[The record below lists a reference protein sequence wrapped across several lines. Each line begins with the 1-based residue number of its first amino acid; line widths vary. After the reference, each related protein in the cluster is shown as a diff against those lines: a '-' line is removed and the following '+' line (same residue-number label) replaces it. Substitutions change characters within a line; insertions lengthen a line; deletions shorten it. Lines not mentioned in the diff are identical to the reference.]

1 MFTEETF
8 YRPPETGREER
19 RLPAPIYNLA
29 HLLLAQS
36 ETGCVFVPIRSMQ
49 YMAVLDG
56 EECVFVHREGRRM
69 IELAWRNFR
78 PGARAALTEAVAYDL
93 VYYSP
98 AASQTMARLQG
109 EFHLALQ
116 ALEKKQ
122 SPPSGPARILKLD
135 VGNS

>member
-1 MFTEETF
+1 MITEETF
-8 YRPPETGREER
+8 YRPPETGREVR
-19 RLPAPIYNLA
+19 QLPAPLYNLA

-49 YMAVLDG
+49 YMAVLDA
-56 EECVFVHREGRRM
+56 EECIFVHREGRRM

-78 PGARAALTEAVAYDL
+78 PGARTALTEAVAYDL

-98 AASQTMARLQG
+98 SGSATMARLQG
-109 EFHLALQ
+109 EFYLALQ

-122 SPPSGPARILKLD
+122 SPPPKPARILKLD